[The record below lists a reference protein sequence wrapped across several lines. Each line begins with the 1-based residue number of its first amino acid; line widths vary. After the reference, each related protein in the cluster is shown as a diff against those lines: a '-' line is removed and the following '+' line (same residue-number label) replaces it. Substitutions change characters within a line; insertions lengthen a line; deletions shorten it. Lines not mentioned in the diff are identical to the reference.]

1 MPPGQSFAVDLAVAM
16 RRDEKLRVMVASG
29 YYDLTTHSAQAEESV
44 EQAKLPKDRLVLR
57 RYESGHMLYLGDT
70 AQAFAD
76 DVRALIRQASPP
88 AAAAPATASARPAR
102 KPVRPH

>member
-1 MPPGQSFAVDLAVAM
+1 M

-44 EQAKLPKDRLVLR
+44 KQANLPKDRLILR

-76 DVRALIRQASPP
+76 DVRALIRQASP
-88 AAAAPATASARPAR
+88 AAAPAPAKASTRPAR
-102 KPVRPH
+102 KPARPH